1 MNVVYIVN
9 MTFGVET
16 LIGRLSTLPRL
27 STETGENAARVTV
40 TSQTGS
46 CVYMVHVRRG
56 VTTTTLPAV
65 LSELRRVQGDGDRPL
80 LLSPYLTP
88 AVTQALLAEHVEFAD
103 GAGNL
108 FLDSPAA
115 YVLVLGNKL
124 DRTPRPSGLTAADL
138 KLIYALLS
146 RPALRRATQ
155 RELGAAA
162 GVSLGKVSATLRQ
175 LEAAGHLYRVKSGA
189 LHLYEPAQLLGRWE
203 FGYLEQLRPALAP
216 SGLRLGKQATL
227 ESTLAQAVNLPG
239 VLVGGEV
246 AADAFTRYLKPAG
259 LTLHVPPG
267 RAKPVAVGLRL
278 PPTDRDAD
286 VTLLERFVPPAGLED
301 PRALDRFQGE
311 NPRNLAH
318 PILVRAELLAH
329 GDGRLRKVADRL
341 LDGVILPELAA
352 TNA

>member
-1 MNVVYIVN
+1 MKAELQAPL
-9 MTFGVET
+9 GV
-16 LIGRLSTLPRL
+16 LKALPSL
-27 STETGENAARVTV
+27 EV
-40 TSQTGS
+40 TSENPERARAFLTVSSCAGS
-46 CVYMVHVRRG
+46 CVYAVHARRG

-65 LSELRRVQGDGDRPL
+65 LAELGRDRPSVNRPPL

-88 AVTQALLAEHVEFAD
+88 AVTERLLAERVEFVD
-103 GAGNL
+103 GAGNV

-115 YVLVLGNKL
+115 YVLVLGNKP
-124 DRTPRPSGLTAADL
+124 DRTPRPNGLTAADL

-189 LHLYEPAQLLGRWE
+189 LHLYEPAHLLGRWE
-203 FGYLEQLRPALAP
+203 FGYLEQLRPELAP
-216 SGLRLGKQATL
+216 SGWRLGRQATL
-227 ESTLAQAVNLPG
+227 ESTLAQAAGLPG

-246 AADAFTRYLKPAG
+246 AADAFTRYLEPAA

-267 RAKPVAVGLRL
+267 GTKSVAVGLRL
-278 PPTDRDAD
+278 PPADRDAD
-286 VTLLERFVPPAGLED
+286 VILLERFVPPAEPED
-301 PRALDRFQGE
+301 PHALDRFQGE

>member
-1 MNVVYIVN
+1 MNAERQASLDVLKALPGLEVTSEYS
-9 MTFGVET
+9 GRERT
-16 LIGRLSTLPRL
+16 LITVGSHAGRCTY
-27 STETGENAARVTV
+27 AA
-40 TSQTGS
+40 
-46 CVYMVHVRRG
+46 YARRG

-65 LSELRRVQGDGDRPL
+65 LAELERDRPSVNQPPL

-88 AVTQALLAEHVEFAD
+88 AVTQALLAERIEFAD
-103 GAGNL
+103 GAGNV

-115 YVLVLGNKL
+115 YVLVLGNKP
-124 DRTPRPSGLTAADL
+124 DRTPRPNGLTAADL

-203 FGYLEQLRPALAP
+203 FGYLEQLRPELAP

-227 ESTLAQAVNLPG
+227 ESTLTQAAKLPG

-246 AADAFTRYLKPAG
+246 AADAFTRYLKPAA

-267 RAKPVAVGLRL
+267 RAKAVAVGLRL
-278 PPTDRDAD
+278 PPADRDAD

-301 PRALDRFQGE
+301 PRSLDRFQGE

-329 GDGRLRKVADRL
+329 GDGRLREVADRL
-341 LDGVILPELAA
+341 LDDIILPDLAV